1 MFKCCIPI
9 ISILCLW
16 TFDSQAQNDVLREEY
31 EQFRHAAQAEYE
43 DFRSKANAEYVKF
56 MREAWEW
63 YRKAPATPKPKDDMV
78 PPVKYEKGN
87 ENVPQNVPVKDVVTP
102 PLAQPQPK
110 PVTPIRENDAEC
122 RIQKFVFFGTHGEV
136 RLPKDFTLKLTE
148 KNEEGYAKAWERLSA
163 TDMNNTLRD
172 CLVLRMKHQLCD
184 WAYLMMLGELGK
196 TIFGDGTNEAE
207 LLQAF
212 LMCQSGYKI
221 RLALTGKKNL
231 MMLFK
236 SEHSIFALDGL
247 RMNDGLYY
255 ALRPIEGEGL
265 SVCDIEFPN
274 ERPLSLVIAQEQIFE
289 QNVSEQRT
297 LTSEAGGVSIR
308 TSVNKNTLDFY
319 ESYPTS
325 MLGDDIMSRWAM
337 YANTPMNSVVCKN
350 LYQQM
355 KDKIVG
361 KTDTEAANLLL
372 HWVQTAF
379 VYEYDDKVWG
389 DDRAFFAEETLY
401 YPYCDCEDR
410 SILYSKLIRDL
421 LGLNVLLVYYPG
433 HLATA
438 VEFDT
443 EVKGD
448 AIVLDGRRFVVCDPT
463 YIGAPVG
470 LTMPGMDNRTAK
482 VILLNTK

>member
-1 MFKCCIPI
+1 
-9 ISILCLW
+9 
-16 TFDSQAQNDVLREEY
+16 
-31 EQFRHAAQAEYE
+31 
-43 DFRSKANAEYVKF
+43 
-56 MREAWEW
+56 
-63 YRKAPATPKPKDDMV
+63 
-78 PPVKYEKGN
+78 
-87 ENVPQNVPVKDVVTP
+87 
-102 PLAQPQPK
+102 
-110 PVTPIRENDAEC
+110 
-122 RIQKFVFFGTHGEV
+122 
-136 RLPKDFTLKLTE
+136 
-148 KNEEGYAKAWERLSA
+148 
-163 TDMNNTLRD
+163 
-172 CLVLRMKHQLCD
+172 
-184 WAYLMMLGELGK
+184 
-196 TIFGDGTNEAE
+196 
-207 LLQAF
+207 
-212 LMCQSGYKI
+212 
-221 RLALTGKKNL
+221 
-231 MMLFK
+231 
-236 SEHSIFALDGL
+236 
-247 RMNDGLYY
+247 MNDGLYY

-337 YANTPMNSVVCKN
+337 YANTPMNSIVCKN
-350 LYQQM
+350 LYLQM
-355 KDKIVG
+355 KEKIIG
-361 KTDTEAANLLL
+361 KTESEAANLLL